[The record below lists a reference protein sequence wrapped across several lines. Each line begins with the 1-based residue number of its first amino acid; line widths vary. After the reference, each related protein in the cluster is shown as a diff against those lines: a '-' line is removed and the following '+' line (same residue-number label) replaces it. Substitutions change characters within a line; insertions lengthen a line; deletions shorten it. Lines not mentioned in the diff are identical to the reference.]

1 MLANWAI
8 PQAILNQAPEDPWI
22 HPPVM
27 FQVPAEISDSI
38 SHQRAREAVPIGGTV
53 LDVGCGGGIAAFALT
68 PPTSHVIGV
77 DHQGEMLEMF
87 AENARARGVSAE
99 VFEGFWPAVAG
110 GVPIADVGVAHHV
123 VYNVPAIENFLI
135 AMNDHATRR
144 VVLELP
150 QLHPLAIASPLW
162 KHFWNL
168 DRPVDPTPTDL
179 VAVLKELG
187 FNAHLELW
195 NGAMRSEV
203 NIEQAAHFSRIRLC
217 LPEIRE
223 GEVLEFLQK
232 QPPIESRS
240 LATIWWDTK

>member
-8 PQAILNQAPEDPWI
+8 PQTILNQAPEDPWI

-27 FQVPAEISDSI
+27 FQVPAEILDSI

-53 LDVGCGGGIAAFALT
+53 LDVGCGCGIAAFALA
-68 PPTSHVIGV
+68 PPASHVIGV

-99 VFEGFWPAVAG
+99 VFEGFWPAVAS

-123 VYNVPAIENFLI
+123 VYNVPEIENFLI
-135 AMNDHATRR
+135 AMNDHASRR

-150 QLHPLAIASPLW
+150 QRQPLAIASPLW

-203 NIEQAAHFSRIRLC
+203 DIEQAAHFSRIRLC

>member
-240 LATIWWDTK
+240 LATIW